1 MKSETTLTITTE
13 VREPHVITL
22 LCGHQVVSTLDL
34 RHYMPRRTKL
44 RLAISHRIGRLL
56 ARLTPWAGSPKD
68 AGRRP
73 SR

>member
-22 LCGHQVVSTLDL
+22 LCRDQAVGTLDL
-34 RHYMPRRTKL
+34 RRYMPRHTKL
-44 RLAISHRIGRLL
+44 RLAITRPIGRLL
-56 ARLTPWAGSPKD
+56 ARLTPWAGSPE
-68 AGRRP
+68 GSRRRP